1 MKISGEATL
10 PAPAATVWDAILDP
24 AVLVRTLPGCERLE
38 TIEENHYSMTVNVGV
53 AAIKGAYS
61 GSCRL
66 SDLKPHESLVLSAQG
81 SGAPGTISADI
92 AVRFQDN
99 ADDTTTLTYD
109 ADAIVGGM
117 IGGVGQRMLTSV
129 SKRMAGEFFGAVEE
143 VLAGGGLPA
152 EAGAVAGAPGAPAD
166 RPGVY
171 TAPPKPS
178 RAGTGSSK
186 DFVAGLSV
194 GAALVALGVVLG
206 ALAGRKR

>member
-10 PAPAATVWDAILDP
+10 PAPARAVWDALLDP

-38 TIEENHYSMTVNVGV
+38 TLEENHYSMTVNVGV

-66 SDLKPHESLVLSAQG
+66 SDLKPYESLVLSAQG

-152 EAGAVAGAPGAPAD
+152 EVGAPGAPGAPAGQ
-166 RPGVY
+166 PGVY
-171 TAPPKPS
+171 TAPPKPA
-178 RAGTGSSK
+178 RAGAGSSK
-186 DFVAGLSV
+186 DFVTGLSV